1 MKKIFLFAAA
11 AALLTACS
19 SEELAGVETAQQEA
33 SEAPISFSVYTPRS
47 VTRAGAGSD
56 YTSTDPNYNAYT
68 SGLQTEDLKKL
79 GFGILAFYT
88 DDEVYDADKSTP
100 NFMYNTK
107 VTYGT
112 SAWEYNPVMYW
123 PNEFKAATADNIDR
137 VSFFAYA
144 PYVEVDNVTGIP
156 YADQKKWNDKTDPDN
171 YRKLVDTEE
180 KNITAISK
188 NTATGNPFVKYVV
201 DTDPKT
207 SVDLLWGVAAN
218 TVGTEYRYTAIDNT
232 NSKVTV
238 TDGLPFI
245 NLVKPVQ
252 PHATVNGGTLSFN
265 MLHALSKLNIDVK
278 YVADAETPD
287 NGTTPA
293 SALINNEQTRIY
305 IRSITIG
312 GFTMKAALDLN
323 NKEANKPLWKDY
335 DGKSTLAADDN
346 TKFFDGRKDG
356 KEGTE
361 SGESATE
368 SYLGL
373 NPYLLENYVND
384 VWGGTEWLKAETAG
398 GKNRGVTKE
407 VQNLF
412 GKGTDAKDAPIYVI
426 PVGSDIDITIE
437 YDVLTADGQL
447 ADFLSDGMTHGSMIK
462 NIITKKSSEI
472 FPGGAAVK
480 MEAGKGYIIHL
491 ILGMTSVKIEAE
503 VTDFGI
509 EAGTANLPQNQY
521 PD

>member
-56 YTSTDPNYNAYT
+56 YTSTDPNYSEYT
-68 SGLQTEDLKKL
+68 KGLQTDDLKKL

-144 PYVEVDNVTGIP
+144 PYVEVDNTTGIP
-156 YADQKKWNDKTDPDN
+156 YADQANWKNDK
-171 YRKLVDTEE
+171 KLITTEE

-207 SVDLLWGVAAN
+207 SVDLLWGVAKN
-218 TVGTEYRYTAIDNT
+218 TNGTEYRYTAIDNT

-323 NKEANKPLWKDY
+323 NKVANKPLWKDY

-373 NPYLLENYVND
+373 NPYLLENYVNAE
-384 VWGGTEWLKAETAG
+384 WGDTDWKKAETEG

-437 YDVLTADGQL
+437 YDVLTKDGQL

-462 NIITKKSSEI
+462 NIITKKSKEI
-472 FPGGAAVK
+472 FGTTDPVQ

-503 VTDFGI
+503 VTDFGN
-509 EAGTANLPQNQY
+509 EEGTANLPQNQY
-521 PD
+521 PN